1 MSNEVTE
8 SDNEMRKRHGLTVQ
22 PEPENNDNPSAHDLL
37 IQDLDTA
44 GFLLN
49 PRASYDDIE
58 IFNTYSKLSGSLKKI
73 SWVLEKSPEDIINRR
88 KQFGLEKYGTTLQPH
103 NGRNNLED
111 ALDEIVDALVYIRCE
126 LFERDVM

>member
-1 MSNEVTE
+1 MSDKVTE

-37 IQDLDTA
+37 IQDLGEA
-44 GFLLN
+44 GFFLD
-49 PRASYDDIE
+49 PRASYNSIE
-58 IFNTYSKLSGSLKKI
+58 IFKTYSKLLSSLKTISGILGKDCTKI
-73 SWVLEKSPEDIINRR
+73 IESR
-88 KQFGLEKYGTTLQPH
+88 KQFGIEKYGTILQPG

-126 LFERDVM
+126 LFERDVV